1 MGVDGNFQK
10 LEDEVNRLLEILEEL
25 RQENARLQ
33 NRVDALES
41 QNGDLEALNKRLAE
55 MAEEARAEAGR
66 RAEVRARLERIL
78 GRLDEIPSQGQ
89 GGHG

>member
-33 NRVDALES
+33 TRVDALES
-41 QNGDLEALNKRLAE
+41 QNGDRETLTRRLAE
-55 MAEEARAEAGR
+55 MEEEVRLEAGR
-66 RAEVRARLERIL
+66 RGEVRARLERIL
-78 GRLDEIPSQGQ
+78 GRLDEIPS
-89 GGHG
+89 

>member
-33 NRVDALES
+33 TRVDALES
-41 QNGDLEALNKRLAE
+41 QSGDRETLTRRLAE
-55 MAEEARAEAGR
+55 MEEEARLEAGR
-66 RAEVRARLERIL
+66 RGEVRARLERIL
-78 GRLDEIPSQGQ
+78 GRLDEIPS
-89 GGHG
+89 

>member
-10 LEDEVNRLLEILEEL
+10 LEDEVNRLLSILEEL
-25 RQENARLQ
+25 RHENAGLQ

-55 MAEEARAEAGR
+55 MEEEARDEAGR
-66 RAEVRARLERIL
+66 RDEVRARLERIL
-78 GRLDEIPSQGQ
+78 GRLDEIPS
-89 GGHG
+89 